1 MQSAGGVIDNRA
13 VTLAEPNAGD
23 VVARNT
29 MFATTHWSVV
39 LLAGQGTDARATE
52 ALDRLCGAYWRPLYL
67 FVRSSG
73 YDEETAK
80 DLTQAFFERLL
91 RRDYVKDADPARGRF
106 RSFLLAALKHFLANE
121 WDRQQAV
128 KRGGRC
134 RFVPLETTV
143 AEPEL
148 QRGARRDLNP
158 EQLFERRWAMALLD
172 QVHQELEAEQAASG
186 KAALFSALQVYLTGD
201 KERPPYSATA
211 SQLGMNVEA
220 VRKAVER
227 LRQRYGQ
234 LLRQAVAQTVDSP
247 GEVEAE
253 LRHLRVVLSR

>member
-1 MQSAGGVIDNRA
+1 M
-13 VTLAEPNAGD
+13 
-23 VVARNT
+23 
-29 MFATTHWSVV
+29 
-39 LLAGQGTDARATE
+39 
-52 ALDRLCGAYWRPLYL
+52 CGIYWRPLYL

-91 RRDYVKDADPARGRF
+91 EKDYVKDADAARGRF

-121 WDRQQAV
+121 WDRDKGGETRRAAAGLCRWKPPSRRRSSSV
-128 KRGGRC
+128 ARAAISTRNSSSSVGGRWRC
-134 RFVPLETTV
+134 STRL
-143 AEPEL
+143 
-148 QRGARRDLNP
+148 
-158 EQLFERRWAMALLD
+158 
-172 QVHQELEAEQAASG
+172 HQELEAEQVASG

-201 KERPPYSATA
+201 KERPPYAATA
-211 SQLGMNVEA
+211 SQLGMSVEA

-247 GEVEAE
+247 EEIDAE
-253 LRHLRVVLSR
+253 LRHLRVVLSG

>member
-1 MQSAGGVIDNRA
+1 MNRPSDGVAPSAKAPGR
-13 VTLAEPNAGD
+13 
-23 VVARNT
+23 
-29 MFATTHWSVV
+29 FATTHWSVV
-39 LLAGQGTDARATE
+39 LAAGHGTDARAAE
-52 ALDRLCGAYWRPLYL
+52 ALERLCGTYWRPLYL

-91 RRDYVKDADPARGRF
+91 EKDYVKDADAARGRF
-106 RSFLLAALKHFLANE
+106 RTFLLAAWKHFLANE
-121 WDRQQAV
+121 WDREKAV

-143 AEPEL
+143 AEAEL

-172 QVHQELEAEQAASG
+172 QVHQELEAEQVAGG
-186 KAALFSALQVYLTGD
+186 KAARFSALRVYRTGD

-211 SQLGMNVEA
+211 AQLGMSVEA
-220 VRKAVER
+220 VRKTVER

-234 LLRQAVAQTVDSP
+234 LLRQAVAQTVDAP
-247 GEVEAE
+247 EEIDAE
-253 LRHLRVVLSR
+253 LRHLRVVLSG